1 MQEQPCRVKR
11 RGGRGPQ
18 DILAELC
25 LQSTHYLSTEETS
38 EWSQGGWARR
48 GTKTSGSHMELGGM
62 WSAGDSPYEAKSWM
76 ELQVPGR
83 EGAAK
88 EEKERED
95 WGLGQSHLESKS

>member
-1 MQEQPCRVKR
+1 
-11 RGGRGPQ
+11 
-18 DILAELC
+18 
-25 LQSTHYLSTEETS
+25 
-38 EWSQGGWARR
+38 
-48 GTKTSGSHMELGGM
+48 MELGGM

-95 WGLGQSHLESKS
+95 WGLGQSHLESKSWWV